1 MMARTEAVPV
11 PQLCMPS
18 TRGRDYLELDGHR
31 VKLSNLDKVLYPD
44 DGTTKYQVIQ
54 HYLTVA
60 EVILPQ
66 LAGRPATRKRWPD
79 GVEHKPFFEKNLPRG
94 TPEWVRSVDIDSPGS
109 TKDRAQVTYP
119 IIENR
124 AGLAWVANLAALE
137 LHTPQWSVGP
147 RGGIHDADRLVID
160 LDPGA
165 PAGLAECV
173 EVAQLIRERL
183 ADDGLE
189 TIPVTS
195 GSKGMQLYAALEKPR
210 PPMKLREYAYELATS
225 LEQEHALVVSN
236 MKKAQRGGKVLLDWS
251 QNNPAKTTITPYSLR
266 GRTRSWVATPRS
278 WDELDDAGTLQQ
290 VHHTEIPDRL
300 ETYGDLMTPR

>member
-1 MMARTEAVPV
+1 MA
-11 PQLCMPS
+11 S
-18 TRGRDYLELDGHR
+18 TRGRDYLELDDHR

-44 DGTTKYQVIQ
+44 DGTTKYDVIQ

-60 EVILPQ
+60 DVILPQ

-79 GVEHKPFFEKNLPRG
+79 GVEHNPFFEKNLPRG
-94 TPEWVRSVDIDSPGS
+94 TPEWVRRVEIASPGS
-109 TKDRAQVTYP
+109 TKDRTSVTYP

-147 RGGIHDADRLVID
+147 RDGIRDADRLVID

-173 EVAQLIRERL
+173 EVAQLIRDKL
-183 ADDGLE
+183 AGDDLT

-195 GSKGMQLYAALEKPR
+195 GSKGMQLYAPLPKSR
-210 PPMKLREYAYELATS
+210 HPMQLREYAYELATS
-225 LEQEHALVVSN
+225 LESEHPDLVVSN
-236 MKKAQRGGKVLLDWS
+236 MKKAQRGGKILLDWS

-266 GRTRSWVATPRS
+266 GRSRAWVATPRS
-278 WDELDDAGTLQQ
+278 WDELDDPGSLQQ
-290 VHHTEIPDRL
+290 VHRSEIPERL
-300 ETYGDLMTPR
+300 ESLGDLMSPPSR